1 MHVCMYVYVCVR
13 ALCVTVTLVG
23 LPSSS
28 KSSNQL
34 RLHLPQKLCFGKLSC
49 GSSRISQALRST
61 GANHYLIADSL
72 GCSWYLE
79 ELGSILMALVLV
91 HLCEQ

>member
-13 ALCVTVTLVG
+13 VLCVTLVG

-34 RLHLPQKLCFGKLSC
+34 RSHLSQKLCFGKLSC

-79 ELGSILMALVLV
+79 ELGSIFLALVLV